1 MKSYK
6 QRVVRIPV
14 GVHKLP
20 KVDFQQDISVRN
32 NAASQISYQSYLIVD
47 SQSNRLR
54 NTESGIPYYLII
66 IVSCHL
72 AKGLLAY
79 LLCHIVEISV
89 CKFGM
94 IGGDGYMAVYQPL
107 LVLVFQD
114 GFNNGWVLW
123 S

>member
-54 NTESGIPYYLII
+54 NTESGIPYYLITQ
-66 IVSCHL
+66 VSDLDFRQFVHMP
-72 AKGLLAY
+72 
-79 LLCHIVEISV
+79 V
-89 CKFGM
+89 
-94 IGGDGYMAVYQPL
+94 
-107 LVLVFQD
+107 VL
-114 GFNNGWVLW
+114 
-123 S
+123 SASCCSR

>member
-89 CKFGM
+89 CKFGT
-94 IGGDGYMAVYQPL
+94 VL
-107 LVLVFQD
+107 LSSEEQD
-114 GFNNGWVLW
+114 EKMGNKQQMRSIICFIL
-123 S
+123 